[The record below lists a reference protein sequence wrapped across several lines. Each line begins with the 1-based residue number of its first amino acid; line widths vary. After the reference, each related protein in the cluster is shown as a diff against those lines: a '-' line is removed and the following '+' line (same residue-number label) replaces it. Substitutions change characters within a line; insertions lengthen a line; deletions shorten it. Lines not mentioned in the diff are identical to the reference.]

1 MAALIQAL
9 LDGLTPIWTW
19 VTTTFVP
26 ATAADV
32 TLIHLAMWSGFLF
45 AMASAFLGLVFRR
58 GRR

>member
-26 ATAADV
+26 TSAANV
-32 TLIHLAMWSGFLF
+32 TLVHLAMWSGFI
-45 AMASAFLGLVFRR
+45 MSMTTMFLGLVFRR